1 MYSLEGAGLAAPQVG
16 IDARLFVTAWGEVF
30 IDPIID
36 CGADYTDVEEGCL
49 SLPGVVVKKRRL
61 LRIQLLDG
69 RTYINEQAIV
79 IQHEIDHL
87 KGILIND

>member
-1 MYSLEGAGLAAPQVG
+1 MALRTSYRGPASRYRRAPVC
-16 IDARLFVTAWGEVF
+16 DCMGEVF
-30 IDPIID
+30 VDPILD
-36 CGADYTDVEEGCL
+36 RGADYTDVEEGCL

-69 RTYINEQAIV
+69 RTYINEQVIV

-87 KGILIND
+87 KGILINDAN